1 MQLQIRK
8 EQNIRK
14 EDSGEG
20 EACMGGGRW
29 GKKEIII
36 FQLQVNIER
45 ITFVNIVILI
55 NDLSVITHFGCY
67 LPIYM

>member
-20 EACMGGGRW
+20 EACMGGGVMR
-29 GKKEIII
+29 KKT
-36 FQLQVNIER
+36 NY
-45 ITFVNIVILI
+45 
-55 NDLSVITHFGCY
+55 HFSTSSEYRKDYVC
-67 LPIYM
+67 